1 MEMKGYIISGVKVIN
16 IVEENAASI
25 EKMANKMITD
35 LHNKN
40 IKILDLQIT
49 GDNLILVIG
58 EKEWSSY
65 HEFYIKQRKNHLASC
80 FILKSFSRVNFLQLF
95 SAPMNV
101 FRMPNFKLKI
111 FIY

>member
-35 LHNKN
+35 LHKKN
-40 IKILDLQIT
+40 IKMLDLQIT
-49 GDNLILVIG
+49 GDNLILVLG

-65 HEFYIKQRKNHLASC
+65 HEF
-80 FILKSFSRVNFLQLF
+80 
-95 SAPMNV
+95 
-101 FRMPNFKLKI
+101 
-111 FIY
+111 

>member
-1 MEMKGYIISGVKVIN
+1 MEMKGHIISGVNVIN

-49 GDNLILVIG
+49 GDNLILVLG
-58 EKEWSSY
+58 EKE
-65 HEFYIKQRKNHLASC
+65 
-80 FILKSFSRVNFLQLF
+80 
-95 SAPMNV
+95 
-101 FRMPNFKLKI
+101 
-111 FIY
+111 